1 MSVES
6 REHLERSELLSQLRI
21 DRNGQPARSRVP
33 WLVALAVLLAVVAG
47 GALWLVRLRLAVP
60 AVRTAIARDAG
71 PSAGPASVLDAT
83 GYVTARRQATVS
95 AKITG
100 KVAEV

>member
-6 REHLERSELLSQLRI
+6 REHLERSDLLSQLRI
-21 DRNGQPARSRVP
+21 DRDGQPPRSRIR
-33 WLVALAVLLAVVAG
+33 WLIVLAVALVVAAG
-47 GALWLVRLRLAVP
+47 GLWFGLGRMVGP
-60 AVRTAIARDAG
+60 TVRTAVARDAG
-71 PSAGPASVLDAT
+71 PSTGPASVLDAT

-100 KVAEV
+100 RIT